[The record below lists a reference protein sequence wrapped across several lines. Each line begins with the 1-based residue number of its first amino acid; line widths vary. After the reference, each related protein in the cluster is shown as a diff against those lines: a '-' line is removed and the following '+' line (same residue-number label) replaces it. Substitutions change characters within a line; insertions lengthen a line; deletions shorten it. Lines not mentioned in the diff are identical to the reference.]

1 MEKTLLRRSWPRTAP
16 QMSGK
21 LVQFSHRMK
30 RWECVI
36 CGYIHEG
43 DEPPDVCP
51 VCGAA
56 KEFFRLLDG
65 EAPGFG

>member
-1 MEKTLLRRSWPRTAP
+1 MML
-16 QMSGK
+16 
-21 LVQFSHRMK
+21 

-43 DEPPDVCP
+43 DGPPDVCP

-56 KEFFRLLDG
+56 KEFFRLLSD
-65 EAPGFG
+65 EAPRSA

>member
-1 MEKTLLRRSWPRTAP
+1 
-16 QMSGK
+16 
-21 LVQFSHRMK
+21 MK

-56 KEFFRLLDG
+56 KEFFRLLNDG
-65 EAPGFG
+65 AAHRAAKIV

>member
-1 MEKTLLRRSWPRTAP
+1 MML
-16 QMSGK
+16 
-21 LVQFSHRMK
+21 

-56 KEFFRLLDG
+56 KEFFRLLGG
-65 EAPGFG
+65 EAPGSA